1 MELLKIENGVAKYW
15 NDNDYHDIKEIGRSD
30 LLAILAEIYKNDD
43 AIIVSAQTNT
53 EEIKDPAARI
63 IFDDILN
70 KLNDF
75 NEKRDELRNDI
86 DSIFKDI
93 ETQYKDDLLNES

>member
-1 MELLKIENGVAKYW
+1 MELLKVENGIAKYW
-15 NDNDYHDIKEIGRSD
+15 SNNDYHDIKEIDRSD
-30 LLAILAEIYKNDD
+30 LLAILAEIYNNDD
-43 AIIVSAQTNT
+43 AIIVSAQVNT
-53 EEIKDPAARI
+53 EEIKDPAAKI
-63 IFDDILN
+63 IFDDILD

-86 DSIFKDI
+86 DSIFKDV

>member
-1 MELLKIENGVAKYW
+1 MELLKIENGIAKYW
-15 NDNDYHDIKEIGRSD
+15 NYNDYHDIKEIGRSD

-43 AIIVSAQTNT
+43 AITVSAQANT
-53 EEIKDPAARI
+53 EEIKDPAAKI

>member
-1 MELLKIENGVAKYW
+1 MELLKIENGIAKYW
-15 NDNDYHDIKEIGRSD
+15 NDSGYHNIKEIGRSD

-43 AIIVSAQTNT
+43 AIIVSTQANT
-53 EEIKDPAARI
+53 EEIKDPAEKI

-86 DSIFKDI
+86 DSIFKDV
-93 ETQYKDDLLNES
+93 ETQYKDDLPNES

>member
-1 MELLKIENGVAKYW
+1 MELLKIENGIAKYW
-15 NDNDYHDIKEIGRSD
+15 NDNDYHDIKEIDRSD
-30 LLAILAEIYKNDD
+30 LLTILAEIYKNDD
-43 AIIVSAQTNT
+43 AIIVSAQANT
-53 EEIKDPAARI
+53 EEIKDPAAKI

>member
-1 MELLKIENGVAKYW
+1 MELLKIENGIAKYW
-15 NDNDYHDIKEIGRSD
+15 NDNDYRDIKEIGSSD
-30 LLAILAEIYKNDD
+30 LLAILDEIYKNDD
-43 AIIVSAQTNT
+43 AIIVSAQANT
-53 EEIKDPAARI
+53 EEIKDPAAKI

>member
-15 NDNDYHDIKEIGRSD
+15 NGNGYNDIKEIGRND
-30 LLAILAEIYKNDD
+30 LLAILTEIYKNDD
-43 AIIVSAQTNT
+43 AIILSAQANT
-53 EEIKDPAARI
+53 EEIKDPAAKI

-86 DSIFKDI
+86 DSKFKDI

>member
-1 MELLKIENGVAKYW
+1 MELLKIENGIAKYW
-15 NDNDYHDIKEIGRSD
+15 NDNGYHNIKEIGRSD

-43 AIIVSAQTNT
+43 AIIVSTQANT
-53 EEIKDPAARI
+53 EEIKDPAEKI

-86 DSIFKDI
+86 DSIFKDV
-93 ETQYKDDLLNES
+93 ETQYKDDLPNES